1 MMIRFKDFIKED
13 TDLIAQIRKIRDEMT
28 AIRLQRELEKQKDAL
43 QTMRKER
50 KKSGISNEYR

>member
-1 MMIRFKDFIKED
+1 MIRFKDFLKED

-28 AIRLQRELEKQKDAL
+28 AIRLKRELEKQKDAL